1 MLPVIGLDI
10 AKRVFQLHTV
20 DSDTGEITKL
30 KLKRSEIVP
39 FFSNRSVSVVAMEA
53 CGSSHH
59 WARQLRSFGHE
70 VRLIATKFVKP
81 FVKGNKNDAADARA
95 IWEAAQRPEMR
106 CVAVK
111 SEAQQAI
118 LALHS
123 MREGLVKARTA
134 QLHQLRAVFY
144 ELGIDLPEVRH
155 WCVKR
160 LPEAFAGL
168 EGRVPAMVI
177 EALRDQFQLITQL
190 TERVESIEH
199 KLDWFRRSDERCQR
213 LLEIPGVG
221 LLTATAVVA
230 SVGDATEFRS
240 GREFAAWLGVVPRH
254 SGTGGRVRILN
265 ISKRVPG
272 VNYPGRSASTIL
284 AGGCAV
290 HFCLFTWSSAQPGHA
305 PAGRP
310 VAGSSPRSSRGSSS
324 GARAGRWPPPSS
336 RARGTPRP
344 TGRTACS
351 P

>member
-144 ELGIDLPEVRH
+144 ELGIDLPEGRH

-199 KLDWFRRSDERCQR
+199 KLDVSAGAK
-213 LLEIPGVG
+213 LTHIVG
-221 LLTATAVVA
+221 
-230 SVGDATEFRS
+230 
-240 GREFAAWLGVVPRH
+240 
-254 SGTGGRVRILN
+254 
-265 ISKRVPG
+265 
-272 VNYPGRSASTIL
+272 
-284 AGGCAV
+284 
-290 HFCLFTWSSAQPGHA
+290 
-305 PAGRP
+305 
-310 VAGSSPRSSRGSSS
+310 
-324 GARAGRWPPPSS
+324 
-336 RARGTPRP
+336 
-344 TGRTACS
+344 
-351 P
+351 